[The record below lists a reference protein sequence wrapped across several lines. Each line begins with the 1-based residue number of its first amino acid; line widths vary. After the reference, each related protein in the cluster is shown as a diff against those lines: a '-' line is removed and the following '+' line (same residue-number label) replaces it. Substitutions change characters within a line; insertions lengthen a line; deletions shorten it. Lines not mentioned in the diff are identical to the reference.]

1 MHTPAAPSLA
11 PRTAPKANKGGP
23 MSLIQEKVNQAV
35 EILNEHEIDMWL
47 TFVRETSGVRDPAL
61 DFLIGAN
68 DLTWPSALILTRKG
82 EKVAMI
88 GNLEKDAISRLNVFN
103 TVLGYDTA
111 ISDLLRDTI
120 TRLNPD
126 RIAVNTSRNN
136 VHADGLTHAMYEIL
150 REHLKG
156 TPYAERLISAEPV
169 INALRGRKT
178 PAELARIRKAVEITD
193 EIYKRTFDFIKVGK
207 TEIEIGEYMHKLAH
221 EYGVTYAWPAE
232 SCPAVNSGPDSP
244 IGHSGPTEIKVER
257 GHIIPF
263 DFGVKYEDYCSDIQR
278 VAYVL
283 RAGETEAPPEVQRG
297 FITVRTAIEK
307 SREAMKAGVTGNSI
321 DVISREIVTDAGYPE
336 YPHALGHQL
345 GRAAHDGGALLGP
358 LWEKYGDSPNQK
370 LEVGQVF
377 TIEPGLAVKGC
388 GHIGLEEDVTI
399 TENGAEY
406 LGEPQREIVLIRG
419 Q

>member
-1 MHTPAAPSLA
+1 
-11 PRTAPKANKGGP
+11 
-23 MSLIQEKVNQAV
+23 MSLIQEKVNQAI
-35 EILNEHEIDMWL
+35 EILKEHEIEMWL

-257 GHIIPF
+257 GHIIHF

-419 Q
+419 